1 MFSHKM
7 NKERSSAAMAGV
19 RCCSVSAAAL
29 KTLAVLSVWI
39 LWPPA
44 SGAAEYRL
52 DVGDVLEISVAG
64 VPDLRQRVSVEL
76 DGNISF
82 PLLGTLEVG
91 GLAPSEVRAKIQAI
105 LPTKVFRQRG
115 PDGRDNVVVLDPD
128 QITVNVVEYRPVYV
142 NGDVS
147 KPGEQVYRP
156 RMTVRQAIAQA
167 GGYEVMRFRMNNPFL
182 ESADLRSEYES
193 LWTDFAKEQAHIWR
207 MKAELGE
214 TNKLDPTALRDVPIP
229 ATAVS
234 EIVRL
239 ETEQLKS
246 RQDDFQRE
254 KDYLLNSVKKSDE
267 HNSVLTEQLKR
278 EEQGVE
284 ADTQDLQRAAEL
296 FSKGAVPIQ
305 RMTDARR
312 GLLLSSTR
320 RLQTVSQLI
329 QIQKQKDDSSRQ
341 LQRFED
347 QRRFELL
354 HDLQDSNV
362 RLNQIRSRLQGVGDK
377 ITYTGIVRSQLARGA
392 GGKPEL
398 MVVRKADKGRDRIP
412 ADEDFELQPGDV
424 VEVALRDVAP
434 SVPSH

>member
-1 MFSHKM
+1 
-7 NKERSSAAMAGV
+7 
-19 RCCSVSAAAL
+19 L
-29 KTLAVLSVWI
+29 KTLAVLLAWLLCSPV
-39 LWPPA
+39 

-52 DVGDVLEISVAG
+52 DVGDALEISVAG
-64 VPDLRQRVSVEL
+64 VPDLRQRVTVEL

-167 GGYEVMRFRMNNPFL
+167 GGYEIMRFRMNNPFL

-214 TNKLDPTALRDVPIP
+214 TNKLDPTTLGDVPIP
-229 ATAVS
+229 ATTVS

-239 ETEQLKS
+239 ESEQLKS

-254 KDYLLNSVKKSDE
+254 KDYLLNSAKKSDE

-284 ADTQDLQRAAEL
+284 ADTQDLQRASEL

-329 QIQKQKDDSSRQ
+329 QVQKQKDDFSRQ

-354 HDLQDSNV
+354 RDLQDTNV
-362 RLNQIRSRLQGVGDK
+362 RLNQIRARLQSVGDK
-377 ITYTGIVRSQLARGA
+377 ITYTGIVRSQLARGS
-392 GGKPEL
+392 GGKPDL

-424 VEVALRDVAP
+424 VEVALRDIAP

>member
-1 MFSHKM
+1 M
-7 NKERSSAAMAGV
+7 NNERRSAAMAGV
-19 RCCSVSAAAL
+19 RWYSLSAGAL
-29 KTLAVLSVWI
+29 KTLAVLSAWL
-39 LWPPA
+39 LWSPV

-64 VPDLRQRVSVEL
+64 VPDLRQRVTVEL

-82 PLLGTLEVG
+82 PLLGTLEVS

-167 GGYEVMRFRMNNPFL
+167 GGYEIMRFRMNNPFL

-193 LWTDFAKEQAHIWR
+193 LWTDFAKEQAHMWR

-214 TNKLDPTALRDVPIP
+214 TNKLDQTALGDVPIP
-229 ATAVS
+229 ATTVS

-239 ETEQLKS
+239 ESEQLKS

-254 KDYLLNSVKKSDE
+254 KDYLLSSVKKSDE
-267 HNSVLTEQLKR
+267 HNSVLSEQLKR

-284 ADTQDLQRAAEL
+284 ADTQDLQRAGEL

-329 QIQKQKDDSSRQ
+329 QVQKQKDDFSRQ

-354 HDLQDSNV
+354 RDLQDTNV
-362 RLNQIRSRLQGVGDK
+362 RLNQIRGRLQSVGEK
-377 ITYTGIVRSQLARGA
+377 ITYTGLVRSQLARGA

>member
-1 MFSHKM
+1 M
-7 NKERSSAAMAGV
+7 NHERSCEAMAGV
-19 RCCSVSAAAL
+19 RWRDVSAATFRTFAI
-29 KTLAVLSVWI
+29 LSAWFI
-39 LWPPA
+39 WSSTCA
-44 SGAAEYRL
+44 AAEYRL
-52 DVGDVLEISVAG
+52 DVGDVLEIAVAG
-64 VPDLRQRVSVEL
+64 IPDLRQRVTVEL

-82 PLLGTLEVG
+82 PLLGTLEVS
-91 GLAPSEVRAKIQAI
+91 GLPTSEVRAKIQAI

-156 RMTVRQAIAQA
+156 RMTIGQAIAQA
-167 GGYEVMRFRMNNPFL
+167 GGYEIMRFRMNNPFL

-193 LWTDFAKEQAHIWR
+193 LWTDFAKEQAHTWR

-214 TNKLDPTALRDVPIP
+214 TGKLDQTAMRDAPIP
-229 ATAVS
+229 ASTTS

-239 ETEQLKS
+239 ESEQLKS

-254 KDYLLNSVKKSDE
+254 KDYLLSSVKKSDE
-267 HNSVLTEQLKR
+267 HSGVLSEQLKR
-278 EEQGVE
+278 EEQGVD
-284 ADTQDLQRAAEL
+284 ADTQDLQRASEL
-296 FSKGAVPIQ
+296 FAKGAVPIQ

-312 GLLLSSTR
+312 GLLLSATR

-329 QIQKQKDDSSRQ
+329 QVQKQKDDFSRQ

-347 QRRFELL
+347 QRRIELL
-354 HDLQDSNV
+354 RDLQDTNV
-362 RLNQIRSRLQGVGDK
+362 RINQIRARLQSVGEK
-377 ITYTGIVRSQLARGA
+377 ITYTGMVRSQLARGA

-398 MVVRKADKGRDRIP
+398 TVVRKAAKGRDRIP